1 MSIPQVLEV
10 AVGLIVVYYILGSII
25 SLITQWINEVL
36 ESRGM
41 ALEQYLLKLV
51 GEDRVDKK
59 KYLNNLI
66 ELPQLKALR
75 PIRYKNFLSVF
86 SSATEPKKL
95 EKIPV
100 ATLVDAYFDIVG
112 LTSKKQ
118 MDLLELADLV
128 DKLPDSEGKKAF
140 IGWIN
145 QGVTSIS
152 DLKSRTTAYFTGM
165 MEQAAATFR
174 ARARSFV
181 IMLSIGI
188 TVLFGTDSIQLA
200 KTLWTSAELRA
211 IAAAQ
216 ADAVVAREGANAD
229 LTELIDSL
237 GEFSI
242 KIGWWQTEQFPQTN
256 SVADWAVYLLFKV
269 VGLGLTAMAVSQGAS
284 FWYDLLK
291 KITAPTT
298 STSSS
303 KSSDGFSSSSSTA
316 SSSSG

>member
-36 ESRGM
+36 ESRGK